1 MSLAVVVDMNLS
13 PDWAPLLGTHGHAVV
28 HWSAVGAAGTP
39 DPDIMAWAGANGH
52 VIQTHDLGFGRLFA
66 TTHATGPSVVLVRG
80 NAPAPQ
86 AFGPVVVQAIT
97 QYEAELL
104 AGALVV
110 VDATR
115 RRVRVLPI

>member
-1 MSLAVVVDMNLS
+1 MSLAIVVEMNLS
-13 PDWAPLLGTHGHAVV
+13 PDWALLLGTHGHAAA
-28 HWSAVGAAGTP
+28 HWSSVGSAGAPDAA
-39 DPDIMAWAGANGH
+39 IMAWASANGH
-52 VIQTHDLGFGRLFA
+52 VILTHDLGFGRLLA

-86 AFGPVVVQAIT
+86 TFGPIVVQAIA
-97 QYEAELL
+97 QYEAELR

-115 RRVRVLPI
+115 QRVRVLPI